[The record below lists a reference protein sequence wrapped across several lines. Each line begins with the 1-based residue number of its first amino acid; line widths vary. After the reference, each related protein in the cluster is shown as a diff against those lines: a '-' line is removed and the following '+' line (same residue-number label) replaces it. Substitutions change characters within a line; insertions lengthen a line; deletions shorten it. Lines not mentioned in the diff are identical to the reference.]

1 MYAKEF
7 EDLLKEYLTDG
18 IITSKERQVLLKK
31 AQELGYDVDEVDLYI
46 DAQQQKCDQTAEA
59 AAAKKR
65 GKICPRCGASVQ
77 SLQLSCPECGFEF
90 NSKEANAS
98 ASELMKK
105 LREAGWARKVTIL
118 ENYPIP
124 NTKENL
130 AEFISLCIGK
140 CTISLGEL
148 YQKEKA
154 EVCFAWRKLSK
165 QVVTKAYIMLKDDP
179 DLMAQAKKLEKVA
192 NKKNLLFGES
202 LQIASCILGL
212 LLLFCIFGL
221 PAIIMDYSSSD
232 KNEKMETTTA
242 EPKEESLTDDQ
253 IIQNALSDVTKF
265 VNDGK
270 LDDAKD
276 YLTNITFTLSSSYKG
291 LDPAYLKVIN
301 AYIKENNYDSAE
313 ELALI
318 FRSQIGDDWSW
329 KDTVCYSTLKTK
341 YKSVGR
347 DFSILKSKYEGMT

>member
-46 DAQQQKCDQTAEA
+46 DAQQQKCDQTAET

-105 LREAGWARKVTIL
+105 LREAGWARQVTIL

-148 YQKEKA
+148 FQKEKA

-179 DLMAQAKKLEKVA
+179 DLMAQAKKLDKVA

-232 KNEKMETTTA
+232 KNEKVEATTA
-242 EPKEESLTDDQ
+242 EPKEEPLTDDQ
-253 IIQNALSDVTKF
+253 IIQKALSDVTKF

-276 YLTNITFTLSSSYKG
+276 YLANITLSSSYKD
-291 LDPAYLKVIN
+291 LDSAYLKVIN

-347 DFSILKSKYEGMT
+347 DFSILKSKYEGMS